1 MSNFTRV
8 YFPGLGIDFDLPS
21 VAFTI
26 GSYDIHFY
34 GIIIAFGFMLAVL
47 YGGRMAYKWRM
58 SLDGMTDVL
67 IWGTIFGIVC
77 ARAYYVIFE
86 WGYYSAHPAEIVQ
99 IWNGGLAI
107 YGGIIG
113 ALIGAAI
120 GCKVGKIDFR
130 NLLDLGALGLLIGQ
144 GIGRWGNFFNQ
155 EAFGTNTTLPWG
167 MTSDTIS
174 AYLSR
179 HQAALAAQGI
189 MVDPTLPVHP
199 TFLYESLWNLI
210 GVAILL
216 LWLFPRRSYDGQI
229 TLGYTAWYGLGRFF
243 VEGLRTDSLMWGS
256 VRVSQAL
263 GGVLFIVAAGL
274 MLFIFLRGRKPMT
287 LEYIEGQKKPRFTL
301 GRYVDTKESRERIAA
316 LDAKL
321 AEKKNGKKPTQ
332 PEQKEEPHER
342 EDH

>member
-1 MSNFTRV
+1 MEILR
-8 YFPGLGIDFDLPS
+8 FPGLGWELPIS
-21 VAFTI
+21 RVALSI
-26 GSYDIHFY
+26 GNLDIYWY
-34 GIIIAFGFMLAVL
+34 GVIIAVGFGLGLWVYL
-47 YGGRMAYKWRM
+47 SHNRTCGIHPDEG
-58 SLDGMTDVL
+58 LDIILWAMVGA
-67 IWGTIFGIVC
+67 IVGP
-77 ARAYYVIFE
+77 RAYYVSFQCDYYKDNLKEIFNLR
-86 WGYYSAHPAEIVQ
+86 G
-99 IWNGGLAI
+99 GGLAI

-113 ALIGAAI
+113 ALIVAFIVCRIKKLPMLPVADAAFP
-120 GCKVGKIDFR
+120 GVM
-130 NLLDLGALGLLIGQ
+130 LGQA
-144 GIGRWGNFFNQ
+144 IGRWGNFFNM

-274 MLFIFLRGRKPMT
+274 MLAIFLWSRKPMT

-321 AEKKNGKKPTQ
+321 AEKKNGKEPTQ